1 MATAEDICIGRFPP
15 IIVNARGQLRDV
27 IRRTIALDAGDF
39 AKIVDGVTCLAGA
52 STDPYKK
59 KSPRGFSRLS
69 QDFNDVINP
78 NRVNPSRY
86 LLNLRKVS
94 KRVFSRAHYALD
106 WGSKVL
112 VGAACDGII
121 RSLLD
126 PYLSWNLPSV
136 SRAQ

>member
-78 NRVNPSRY
+78 NRVNPQPLS
-86 LLNLRKVS
+86 VEPPQ
-94 KRVFSRAHYALD
+94 
-106 WGSKVL
+106 GIE
-112 VGAACDGII
+112 ACIQS
-121 RSLLD
+121 RSLCPRLGVESLGWSSLRWD
-126 PYLSWNLPSV
+126 HP
-136 SRAQ
+136 